1 MLTKGIALRG
11 MAVQGMAILVGGL
24 IATSALAQTQMAQTQ
39 MASAVPAPQR
49 DVMVFTEKGGQL
61 SPTAVSTVRK
71 IAGEAKASHVTL
83 VGRPES
89 VAPVKAALEKAG
101 VPAGAIAVERGASTS
116 LPRPS
121 DGLSQPADRRVEI
134 KL

>member
-1 MLTKGIALRG
+1 MLTKGIALHG
-11 MAVQGMAILVGGL
+11 MAVLVGGL
-24 IATSALAQTQMAQTQ
+24 IATSAMAQTQ

-49 DVMVFTEKGGQL
+49 DVLVFTEKGGRL
-61 SPTAVSTVRK
+61 SPTAASTVHK
-71 IAGEAKASHVTL
+71 IAAEAKASRVTL

-89 VAPVKAALEKAG
+89 VAPVKAALEQG
-101 VPAGAIAVERGASTS
+101 GMPASAIAVERGVNVN
-116 LPRPS
+116 LPRPA

>member
-1 MLTKGIALRG
+1 MLTKGIALHG
-11 MAVQGMAILVGGL
+11 MAVQGMAVLVGGL
-24 IATSALAQTQMAQTQ
+24 IATSAVAQTQ
-39 MASAVPAPQR
+39 MASAVSAPQR

-61 SPTAVSTVRK
+61 SPTAASTVRK

-89 VAPVKAALEKAG
+89 VASVKAALEKAG
-101 VPAGAIAVERGASTS
+101 VPAGAITVERDATAS
-116 LPRPS
+116 LPRPT
-121 DGLSQPADRRVEI
+121 DGLSEPADRRVEI

>member
-1 MLTKGIALRG
+1 MLTKGIALS
-11 MAVQGMAILVGGL
+11 VLVGGL
-24 IATSALAQTQMAQTQ
+24 IGTSALAQTQL
-39 MASAVPAPQR
+39 ASAVPAPQR
-49 DVMVFTEKGGQL
+49 EVLVFTDKGGQL
-61 SPTAVSTVRK
+61 SPTAASAVRR
-71 IAGEAKASHVTL
+71 IAVDAKTSHVTL

-89 VAPVKAALEKAG
+89 VAPVKAALEQAG
-101 VPAGAIAVERGASTS
+101 VPAGAITIERGVSAN

>member
-1 MLTKGIALRG
+1 MLTKGIALHG
-11 MAVQGMAILVGGL
+11 MAVLGMSVLMGGL
-24 IATSALAQTQMAQTQ
+24 IATSALAQTQL
-39 MASAVPAPQR
+39 ASAVSAPPR
-49 DVMVFTEKGGQL
+49 DVLVFTEKGGQL
-61 SPTAVSTVRK
+61 SPTAASTVHK
-71 IAGEAKASHVTL
+71 IAAEAKASRVTL

-89 VAPVKAALEKAG
+89 VAPVKAALEQAG
-101 VPAGAIAVERGASTS
+101 VPAGAIAIERSASAS

>member
-1 MLTKGIALRG
+1 MLTKGIALRC
-11 MAVQGMAILVGGL
+11 MAVQGMAVLVGGL
-24 IATSALAQTQMAQTQ
+24 IATSAMAQTQ

-61 SPTAVSTVRK
+61 SPTAASTVRK

-89 VAPVKAALEKAG
+89 VASVKAALEKAG

>member
-1 MLTKGIALRG
+1 MLTKGIALHG
-11 MAVQGMAILVGGL
+11 MAVVIGGL
-24 IATSALAQTQMAQTQ
+24 IATSAMAQTQ
-39 MASAVPAPQR
+39 LASAVPAPQR
-49 DVMVFTEKGGQL
+49 EVLVFTEKGGQL
-61 SPTAVSTVRK
+61 SPTAASTVHA
-71 IAGEAKASHVTL
+71 IAAEAKASRVTL

-89 VAPVKAALEKAG
+89 VAPVKAALEKDG
-101 VPAGAIAVERGASTS
+101 VPAGAIAVKHSATTS

>member
-1 MLTKGIALRG
+1 MLTKGIVLHG
-11 MAVQGMAILVGGL
+11 MAVLAGGL
-24 IATSALAQTQMAQTQ
+24 IATSAVAQTQ

-61 SPTAVSTVRK
+61 SPTAASTVHK
-71 IAGEAKASHVTL
+71 VATEAMASHVTL

-89 VAPVKAALEKAG
+89 VAPVKAALERAG
-101 VPAGAIAVERGASTS
+101 VPGNAIAVERGANAN
-116 LPRPS
+116 LPRPA

>member
-1 MLTKGIALRG
+1 MLTKGIALHG
-11 MAVQGMAILVGGL
+11 MAVLVGGL
-24 IATSALAQTQMAQTQ
+24 IATSAMAQTQ

-49 DVMVFTEKGGQL
+49 DVLVFTEKSGQL
-61 SPTAVSTVRK
+61 SPTAASTVHK
-71 IAGEAKASHVTL
+71 IAAEAKASRITL

-101 VPAGAIAVERGASTS
+101 VPAGAIVVENAASAN

-121 DGLSQPADRRVEI
+121 DGLSEPADRRVEI

>member
-1 MLTKGIALRG
+1 MLTKGIALHG
-11 MAVQGMAILVGGL
+11 MAVLVGGL
-24 IATSALAQTQMAQTQ
+24 IATSAMAQTQ

-49 DVMVFTEKGGQL
+49 DVLVFTEKGGHL
-61 SPTAVSTVRK
+61 SPTAASTVHK
-71 IAGEAKASHVTL
+71 IAAEAKASRVTL

-89 VAPVKAALEKAG
+89 VAPVKAALEQAG
-101 VPAGAIAVERGASTS
+101 MPAGAIAVERGANAN
-116 LPRPS
+116 LPRPA

>member
-11 MAVQGMAILVGGL
+11 MAVQGMAVLVGGL
-24 IATSALAQTQMAQTQ
+24 IATSAIAQTQ
-39 MASAVPAPQR
+39 MASAVPVPQR
-49 DVMVFTEKGGQL
+49 DVLVFTEKGGQL
-61 SPTAVSTVRK
+61 SPTAASTVRK

-83 VGRPES
+83 VGPPES
-89 VAPVKAALEKAG
+89 VASVKAALEGAG
-101 VPAGAIAVERGASTS
+101 VPANAIAVERGASAS

>member
-1 MLTKGIALRG
+1 
-11 MAVQGMAILVGGL
+11 
-24 IATSALAQTQMAQTQ
+24 
-39 MASAVPAPQR
+39 
-49 DVMVFTEKGGQL
+49 MVFTEKGGQL
-61 SPTAVSTVRK
+61 SPTAASAVHK
-71 IAGEAKASHVTL
+71 IAATKASHVTL

-89 VAPVKAALEKAG
+89 VAPVKAALEQAG
-101 VPAGAIAVERGASTS
+101 VPANAIAVERGANAN

>member
-1 MLTKGIALRG
+1 MLTKGIALHG
-11 MAVQGMAILVGGL
+11 MAVLAGAL
-24 IATSALAQTQMAQTQ
+24 IATSAMAQTQ
-39 MASAVPAPQR
+39 LASAVPAPQR
-49 DVMVFTEKGGQL
+49 DVLVFTEKGGEL
-61 SPTAVSTVRK
+61 SPTAASAVHS
-71 IAGEAKASHVTL
+71 IAAEARASRVTL
-83 VGRPES
+83 VGRPEN

-101 VPAGAIAVERGASTS
+101 MPAGAIAVERGANAN

>member
-1 MLTKGIALRG
+1 MLTKGIALHG
-11 MAVQGMAILVGGL
+11 MAVLAGGL
-24 IATSALAQTQMAQTQ
+24 LATSAMAQTQ

-49 DVMVFTEKGGQL
+49 EVLVFTEKGGQL
-61 SPTAVSTVRK
+61 SPTAASTVHT
-71 IAGEAKASHVTL
+71 IAAEAKASRVTL

-89 VAPVKAALEKAG
+89 VAPVKAALEQAG
-101 VPAGAIAVERGASTS
+101 VPADAIAVKRGASTS
-116 LPRPS
+116 LPQPA

>member
-1 MLTKGIALRG
+1 MLTKGIALHG
-11 MAVQGMAILVGGL
+11 MAVLFGGL
-24 IATSALAQTQMAQTQ
+24 IAASAMAQTQ
-39 MASAVPAPQR
+39 LASAVPAPQR

-61 SPTAVSTVRK
+61 SPTAASAVRQ
-71 IAGEAKASHVTL
+71 IADVARTSHVTL
-83 VGRPES
+83 VGRPEN

-101 VPAGAIAVERGASTS
+101 VPADAIAVEQAASTN

>member
-1 MLTKGIALRG
+1 MLTKGIALHG
-11 MAVQGMAILVGGL
+11 MAVLVGGL
-24 IATSALAQTQMAQTQ
+24 IATSAMAQTQ

-61 SPTAVSTVRK
+61 SPTAASTVHR
-71 IAGEAKASHVTL
+71 IAAEAKASHVTL

-89 VAPVKAALEKAG
+89 VAPVKAALERAG
-101 VPAGAIAVERGASTS
+101 VPGNAIAVEHGANAN